1 MRARRVGS
9 STLSLF
15 AGVSLIS
22 SGLISAFLAGAHG
35 TQYAHTAAAT
45 NICGQHPLAAVI
57 RPGMATV
64 RQARLQLDS
73 ASVRQVISPSTPA
86 IRPTAPP
93 SNPGGP
99 ISSATPTTPVPTS
112 SATSPVT
119 PPPTTPAPTPTT
131 PKPTPTTPKP
141 TPTPTRT
148 PTPPPPVQL
157 CLSVQ
162 AAASSVQPG
171 GTETY
176 AIWVWPSGG
185 TANGIT
191 VTVSAKIS
199 GALTPRFSVCRV
211 ASGVTCSVGSLAN
224 GQADELLA
232 TVTVPT
238 TAKAG
243 QRVALTA
250 TAKATAAKS
259 PVPAAA
265 SALIAA
271 KAGSTPTTT
280 SPTLPGSTLPTGVGA
295 TLPGGILIPLG
306 VAASSALPVLPT
318 PNNAGGLFPT
328 VGPGA
333 TPSASTG
340 TLPNARGVR
349 VTDASASFP
358 LSTRLL
364 GGQVLGLAVLAAALV
379 IAVARLSLREP
390 RGQHSK
396 DHAP

>member
-15 AGVSLIS
+15 AGVSLVS
-22 SGLISAFLAGAHG
+22 SGLISAFLAGTHG

-45 NICGQHPLAAVI
+45 NICGQHPLTAVL
-57 RPGMATV
+57 RPGVATA
-64 RQARLQLDS
+64 RQAQLQLDS
-73 ASVRQVISPSTPA
+73 ASVRRAVSPSTPA
-86 IRPTAPP
+86 INPTAPA

-99 ISSATPTTPVPTS
+99 VSSATPTTATP
-112 SATSPVT
+112 TSPVT
-119 PPPTTPAPTPTT
+119 PPATTPAPTTPAPTPTT

-141 TPTPTRT
+141 TPTKTS
-148 PTPPPPVQL
+148 TPPPPVQL

-162 AAASSVQPG
+162 AAASTVKPG

-191 VTVSAKIS
+191 VTVSAKVS
-199 GALTPRFSVCRV
+199 SALTPRYSVCRV
-211 ASGVTCSVGSLAN
+211 ASGVTCSVGNLAN

-232 TVTVPT
+232 AVTVPT
-238 TAKAG
+238 TAKAS
-243 QRVALTA
+243 QHVTLAA
-250 TAKATAAKS
+250 TAKATGAKS
-259 PVPAAA
+259 AALTSA
-265 SALIAA
+265 SALISATV
-271 KAGSTPTTT
+271 GSTPTTT
-280 SPTLPGSTLPTGVGA
+280 SPTPPGLTLPAGVGA
-295 TLPGGILIPLG
+295 TLPGGILIPVG
-306 VAASSALPVLPT
+306 VAASGALPVLPT
-318 PNNAGGLFPT
+318 PASDPGGLFPT
-328 VGPGA
+328 VGPGG

-349 VTDASASFP
+349 VTDVSASFP

-390 RGQHSK
+390 RTPHGK

>member
-1 MRARRVGS
+1 MKTRRVGP

-15 AGVSLIS
+15 AGVSLVS
-22 SGLISAFLAGAHG
+22 SGLISMFIAGTHP
-35 TQYAHTAAAT
+35 TQYAQTTAAT
-45 NICGQHPLAAVI
+45 NICGQHPLTALV
-57 RPGMATV
+57 RPGAATA
-64 RQARLQLDS
+64 RQAQLQLDS
-73 ASVRQVISPSTPA
+73 ASVRQVISPTSPA
-86 IRPTAPP
+86 VRPTAPA

-99 ISSATPTTPVPTS
+99 ISSATPTTTSPTS
-112 SATSPVT
+112 PATSPAT
-119 PPPTTPAPTPTT
+119 PPATTPAPTPTT

-141 TPTPTRT
+141 TPSKTTTP
-148 PTPPPPVQL
+148 PPPPVQL

-162 AAASSVQPG
+162 ATASTVQPG
-171 GTETY
+171 GTAIY

-191 VTVSAKIS
+191 VTASAKIS
-199 GALTPRFSVCRV
+199 GALTPRFSVCRA
-211 ASGVTCSVGSLAN
+211 ASGATCSVGSLAN

-232 TVTVPT
+232 NVTSPT

-243 QRVALTA
+243 QHVALTA
-250 TAKATAAKS
+250 TAKATGAKS
-259 PVPAAA
+259 AAPA
-265 SALIAA
+265 SASTLIAA
-271 KAGSTPTTT
+271 KAGSTPTNT
-280 SPTLPGSTLPTGVGA
+280 SPTLPGSALPSGVGA
-295 TLPGGILIPLG
+295 TLPGGLLIPVG
-306 VAASSALPVLPT
+306 VAASAALPVLPT
-318 PNNAGGLFPT
+318 ATSDPGGLFPT

-379 IAVARLSLREP
+379 IAIARLSLREP
-390 RGQHSK
+390 HRQHGK
-396 DHAP
+396 DPAP